1 MKRLVLL
8 FAVSASACDY
18 GFKPAS
24 LIENMRLLAV
34 KATPADLQ
42 PGEATRLEALIPDPT
57 GGPTTILWLGC
68 DPDPYNQ
75 NRSPCAD
82 ADLLQNPGDLGGT
95 TGTLPP
101 GVKLIGFNGNVA
113 YAAAANVFDVLPA
126 DDSRRITGTVGQ
138 VIAFAVA
145 EAVSPA
151 ASPADLQALFTRVQN
166 NETRAIIALYRV
178 KISQSPERNK
188 NPVIS
193 NLKVGDEVWPTGAHV
208 LMHTGETLN
217 VDLDAPDDTF
227 EPYTTI
233 NADGTL
239 AHTERVVV
247 AWYSTMGR
255 FTEGRTAL
263 RESVKTSLQAPGG
276 TDPLDVVPEKRAGT
290 MWVVLRDTRG
300 GENWQ
305 QWPMFVCDE
314 SAEAVKLTSIEWPA
328 SVGES
333 VVVHGEG
340 LGSVLDVIVDGRALE
355 NGRFS
360 PTMSTWQGTL
370 PAGTEL
376 GTTRG
381 EVWTKRCERLPMP

>member
-1 MKRLVLL
+1 MKRLILL
-8 FAVSASACDY
+8 VALSACDY

-24 LIENMRLLAV
+24 LIENMRLLGV

-82 ADLLQNPGDLGGT
+82 ADLLQNPGDFGGT

-166 NETRAIIALYRV
+166 DETRAIIALYRV
-178 KISQSPERNK
+178 KISQNPERNK

-227 EPYTTI
+227 EPYTTL

-255 FTEGRTAL
+255 FTELRTAL
-263 RESVKTSLQAPGG
+263 RENVKTSLQAPGG
-276 TDPLDVVPEKRAGT
+276 TDPLDVVPEKRSGT

-314 SAEAVKLTSIEWPA
+314 SAEAVKLSSIEWPA
-328 SVGES
+328 SVGEP

-340 LGSVLDVIVDGRALE
+340 LGSVLDVIVDGQALE

-360 PTMSTWQGTL
+360 PTANSWQGTL

-376 GTTRG
+376 GTARG
-381 EVWTKRCERLPMP
+381 EVWTKRCERLPVP